1 MAPKQTIQ
9 PFIVSFGAEG
19 FFLDRDLERA
29 RSWKDRSVL
38 RLAGEETTEDELV
51 SICETLPF
59 DGRGQVVILD
69 DAQKV
74 KADKVLKAYV
84 ADKAVTD
91 DSTVLVVIIRSEKLP
106 DIWAQAAKKGK
117 LFEHKKFKTWDN
129 NNEVVKWAISEAMR
143 LELGLDKGV
152 PELLFQLTGGDLYR
166 ISSELRKLQI
176 LVGKGNKA
184 TIAHLKLV
192 LSPSPIAEPY
202 QVAEAAAERDQK
214 KAMNLLSIVYRTMG
228 DEAHVPLSY
237 SLIKQVEKLVVARH
251 LLDKNASDED
261 IAVAVGMHPWR
272 CKNYFLPN
280 VRKHT
285 FGGLVAC
292 MRDLRKLDSDVK
304 GPARSKRTRVEL
316 AVLSLV
322 T

>member
-1 MAPKQTIQ
+1 M
-9 PFIVSFGAEG
+9 VEG
-19 FFLDRDLERA
+19 DAVTDT
-29 RSWKDRSVL
+29 D
-38 RLAGEETTEDELV
+38 LV
-51 SICETLPF
+51 SICETRNI
-59 DGRGQVVILD
+59 DGQNRVVVLD

-74 KADKVLKAYV
+74 KGDKALKAYI
-84 ADKAVTD
+84 ADKSPTD
-91 DSTVLVVIIRSEKLP
+91 DSTVLVVIVRSEKLP

-117 LFEHKKFKTWDN
+117 LFEHKKFKTWEN
-129 NNEVVKWAISEAMR
+129 NNEVVKWATTEAMR

-152 PELLFQLTGGDLYR
+152 PEMLFQLTGGDLYR
-166 ISSELRKLQI
+166 ISGELRKLQL

-184 TIAHLKLV
+184 TIPDLKLV
-192 LSPSPIAEPY
+192 LAPSPAAEPF
-202 QVAEAAAERDQK
+202 QVAEAAAEKDIK

-237 SLIKQVEKLVVARH
+237 SLIKQVEKLIVARH
-251 LLDKNASDED
+251 LLDKAAPEEE

-272 CKNYFLPN
+272 FKNYFLPN

-285 FGGLVAC
+285 FTGLVSC
-292 MRDLRKLDSDVK
+292 MGDLRKLDADVK

-322 T
+322 I